1 MLNCCFLFQDLE
13 FHGVMRFYFQDSG
26 QKVATKCIRVASDA
40 TVKDVIGTL
49 VEKFRPDMR
58 MLSVPAYALYELHEG
73 CPERK
78 MDMDEKP
85 LLVQLNWH
93 VDDREGRFL
102 LKNVDDKTVS
112 NLITT
117 QFIICASIGC
127 FKKTSYR
134 IPNS

>member
-1 MLNCCFLFQDLE
+1 
-13 FHGVMRFYFQDSG
+13 MRFYFQDSG

-40 TVKDVIGTL
+40 TVEDVIGTL

-58 MLSVPAYALYELHEG
+58 MLSVPSYALYELHEG

-78 MDMDEKP
+78 MSPDEKP

-93 VDDREGRFL
+93 IDDREGRFL

-112 NLITT
+112 PKDFFLDTCKQLICLRLVLWAPWT
-117 QFIICASIGC
+117 QMPALEGNCLNEKRS
-127 FKKTSYR
+127 S
-134 IPNS
+134 

>member
-1 MLNCCFLFQDLE
+1 MPLLRFFLFWIQDLE

-40 TVKDVIGTL
+40 TVEDVIGTL

-58 MLSVPAYALYELHEG
+58 MLSVPSYALYELHEN

-78 MDMDEKP
+78 MEPHEKP

-102 LKNVDDKTVS
+102 LKNVDDKTVRFFEDI
-112 NLITT
+112 LG
-117 QFIICASIGC
+117 F
-127 FKKTSYR
+127 
-134 IPNS
+134 